1 MLRFGNCQPQEVKP
15 LKTVKTYRFGCWVL
29 FHCDLGGDNSS
40 LPFFSICRLER
51 KAKKKRKEMVWGGQT
66 GREDPAAEAR
76 RVWFLR
82 LQPGAAGSV
91 SQYLLLPLEVPN
103 SAKAC
108 TCSQAASPA
117 ALGLKLLSKLQKY
130 TMGRAVGPG
139 WPAGGAAKLCSF
151 LSTWVAKAGA
161 WQPAQ
166 GLVAMP
172 GQQGAG
178 STQREML

>member
-1 MLRFGNCQPQEVKP
+1 
-15 LKTVKTYRFGCWVL
+15 
-29 FHCDLGGDNSS
+29 
-40 LPFFSICRLER
+40 
-51 KAKKKRKEMVWGGQT
+51 MVWGGQA
-66 GREDPAAEAR
+66 GREGPAAEAR